1 TVEPQQRGSIMTL
14 NIYSDDPVFDETF
27 LQSYTNINI
36 IRELQRVDGVAKVT
50 RIGAR
55 NYAMRIWLDPTK
67 LSAYGLVPSDVR
79 EAVKSQNFEL
89 APGEFGQNSDQAFQ
103 VTIKYE
109 GRYTSQKEFE

>member
-1 TVEPQQRGSIMTL
+1 
-14 NIYSDDPVFDETF
+14 
-27 LQSYTNINI
+27 YTNINI

-109 GRYTSQKEFE
+109 GRYTSQKEFENIIIKTTDEGSILRLKDIARVELSAT